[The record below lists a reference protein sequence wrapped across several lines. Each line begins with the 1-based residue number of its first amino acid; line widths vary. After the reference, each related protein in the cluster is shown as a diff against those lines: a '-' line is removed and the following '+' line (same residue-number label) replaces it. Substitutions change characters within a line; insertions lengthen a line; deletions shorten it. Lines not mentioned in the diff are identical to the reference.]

1 MTARPAKIAVF
12 IGTRPELIKL
22 APVIRALESAG
33 EKAWNITTVFTGQH
47 EEMVTRAAQVFAITP
62 DHQLHIARRNDS
74 LAALTARLLTAVND
88 ILEREEPDLVVVQGD
103 TTTVL
108 CTGLAAFYR
117 HIAVAHVEAG
127 LRTHDL
133 ARPFPEEANR
143 SLVARLAS
151 LNFAPTEKARQALL
165 SEGIDDQT
173 ITVTGNTVIDA
184 VMDICRRPLE
194 PGALAGL
201 DIPVNGG
208 PLILAT
214 MHRRESWDSGIAS
227 ACRALKQLTALRPDL
242 RIVLPVHPGPTVHER
257 VHAELA
263 DRPGVFLLPP
273 LDYASFMTVARQ
285 ACLFLSDSG
294 GLQEEGAALK
304 KPVLILRDKTERMEA
319 VEAGTARLIGTDTD
333 TIVAEV
339 TRLLDDCEAYR
350 AMSSAP
356 NPFGD
361 GKAAGRIADRI
372 RDWLRLHPEAS
383 DHIPTAQ
390 VGNTIVGGRL

>member
-1 MTARPAKIAVF
+1 MTTRPARIAVF

-22 APVIRALESAG
+22 APVIHALDSSG
-33 EKAWNITTVFTGQH
+33 EKAWNITTIFTGQH
-47 EEMVTRAAQVFAITP
+47 EELVTQAARVFAITP
-62 DHQLHIARRNDS
+62 DHQLHIARQNDS
-74 LAALTARLLTAVND
+74 LAALSVRLITAVND
-88 ILEREEPDLVVVQGD
+88 ILERQEPDLVIVQGD
-103 TTTVL
+103 TTTVF

-127 LRTHDL
+127 LRTYDL
-133 ARPFPEEANR
+133 AHPFPEEGNR
-143 SLVARLAS
+143 SLIARLAS

-165 SEGIDDQT
+165 SEGIDDRT

-184 VMDICRRPLE
+184 VMDVCRRPLD

-201 DIPVNGG
+201 GIPASGG

-227 ACRALKQLTALRPDL
+227 ACRALKRLTALRPDL
-242 RIVLPVHPGPTVHER
+242 RIVLPVHPGPTVHAR

-263 DRPGVFLLPP
+263 DRPGILLLPP
-273 LDYASFMTVARQ
+273 LDYESFIAVARQ
-285 ACLFLSDSG
+285 ACLFLTDSG
-294 GLQEEGAALK
+294 GLQEEGAALG
-304 KPVLILRDKTERMEA
+304 KPVLVLRDKTERMEA

-339 TRLLDDCEAYR
+339 TRLLDDREAYR

-361 GKAAGRIADRI
+361 GKAAGRIAERI
-372 RDWLRLHPEAS
+372 RAWLRLHPAAA
-383 DHIPTAQ
+383 DPVPAAP
-390 VGNTIVGGRL
+390 VGDNILGCRQ